1 MDGIFIII
9 ITFFLNDDLE
19 KLFEFILTYTCNLFN
34 KVS

>member
-1 MDGIFIII
+1 MEYIYI
-9 ITFFLNDDLE
+9 NDDLE